1 MGRKNNHKYHKS
13 LHQLAHERLKSM
25 QAFGQSKRAD
35 MQMGLSTDKI
45 YSSATYQTY
54 KKHINYYLR
63 WLKTAHPDATTL
75 RAAKRYA
82 REWLE
87 MRADA
92 QNDEGKYRYSAWTVQ
107 TEAAALNKLFGINKA
122 DPNRFI
128 PPVRRREDIYRSRG
142 AVTRDRHFSVK
153 NNSELVE
160 FCKGT
165 GCRRNVLQRLTGND
179 LWSRDRMQEEIKEIL
194 GQKPANRDNA
204 HLTALMDALN
214 TFPDEDYFVHHR
226 KDKGGRSRF
235 APIIG
240 SHRDEIIARMKDRR
254 PDEKVWQHVSGNAD
268 VHSYRADY
276 ATRMY
281 RMHAR
286 EYDEI
291 PYDRINAKTGIKYK
305 SEVYYC
311 RKEEKGRRLDRKA
324 MLIASKALGHNRVDV
339 IAANYLRCL

>member
-1 MGRKNNHKYHKS
+1 
-13 LHQLAHERLKSM
+13 
-25 QAFGQSKRAD
+25 
-35 MQMGLSTDKI
+35 
-45 YSSATYQTY
+45 
-54 KKHINYYLR
+54 
-63 WLKTAHPDATTL
+63 
-75 RAAKRYA
+75 
-82 REWLE
+82 
-87 MRADA
+87 
-92 QNDEGKYRYSAWTVQ
+92 
-107 TEAAALNKLFGINKA
+107 
-122 DPNRFI
+122 
-128 PPVRRREDIYRSRG
+128 
-142 AVTRDRHFSVK
+142 
-153 NNSELVE
+153 
-160 FCKGT
+160 
-165 GCRRNVLQRLTGND
+165 
-179 LWSRDRMQEEIKEIL
+179 MQEEIKEIL

-254 PDEKVWQHVSGNAD
+254 PDEKVWQHVSANAD
-268 VHSYRADY
+268 IHSYRADY

-339 IAANYLRCL
+339 IAANYLRGL